1 MSKHTRGPWRI
12 TSFPEA
18 NPHQGDWWC
27 YAFDKKPNRHN
38 TFAEHEA
45 NARIMS
51 AAPDM
56 LEALQAIIVASDT
69 ETTLAHTAV
78 ENIEAALELVRAAVT
93 KATGALQ

>member
-1 MSKHTRGPWRI
+1 
-12 TSFPEA
+12 
-18 NPHQGDWWC
+18 
-27 YAFDKKPNRHN
+27 
-38 TFAEHEA
+38 
-45 NARIMS
+45 MS